1 MKAARTVPDSF
12 NVNVPV
18 LESEEWLNET
28 RSPEVKN
35 PMNKTLSTDME
46 LFAAA
51 LSQVTVAVIQHTA
64 DDIPVFIASGVIEKY
79 TTHSRKDWGNEL
91 FAG

>member
-1 MKAARTVPDSF
+1 
-12 NVNVPV
+12 
-18 LESEEWLNET
+18 
-28 RSPEVKN
+28 
-35 PMNKTLSTDME
+35 MNKTLSTDME

-79 TTHSRKDWGNEL
+79 TTHSVKIGATNYLRDESE
-91 FAG
+91 FRIDERSSRQS